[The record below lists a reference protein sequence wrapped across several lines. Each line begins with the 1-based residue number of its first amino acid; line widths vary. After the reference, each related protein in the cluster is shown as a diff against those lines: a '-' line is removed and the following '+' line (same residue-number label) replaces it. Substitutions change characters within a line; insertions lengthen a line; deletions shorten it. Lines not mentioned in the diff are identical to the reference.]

1 MESSAQ
7 QHPSL
12 INLDF
17 DDVVAAAADAAVV
30 VVDGGGGGR
39 DEKFSVHFLFQNQI
53 LLIAS
58 SKINL
63 G

>member
-30 VVDGGGGGR
+30 VVDGGGR